1 MRNDGRQSDRE
12 AIMRAAYRLISHE
25 GSATGTTTSIEN
37 ILRAAGVNR
46 RIFYRHFSCKDD
58 LIIAMQ
64 EWAGDLILAGLKK
77 AMAAADTP
85 AAAVAAW
92 IEDYLSIGWNEARF
106 RDALAFMSSDVAGA
120 PGIAAALEATYARHR
135 EVLIDVLVAG
145 LADGSLPNARP
156 ELDSFAIHAVAV
168 RHLEARI
175 RGRVDS
181 DFREVR
187 DQVVALM
194 LTGLTAPEVHPYP
207 AAIATRADA
216 EGTQRGPGVASPS
229 SSSVSSASDR

>member
-1 MRNDGRQSDRE
+1 
-12 AIMRAAYRLISHE
+12 MRAAYRLISQ
-25 GSATGTTTSIEN
+25 GSTSTTATTSIEN

-46 RIFYRHFSCKDD
+46 RIFYRHFASKDD

-64 EWAGDLILAGLKK
+64 EWAGELILADLQK
-77 AMAAADTP
+77 AVAAADTP

-92 IEDYLSIGWNEARF
+92 IEDYLSIGWQEARF
-106 RDALAFMSSDVAGA
+106 RDALAFMSTEVTGA
-120 PGIAAALEATYARHR
+120 PGIAAALEVTYARHR
-135 EVLIDVLVAG
+135 EVLTKALAAG

-175 RGRVDS
+175 RGRVDT

-187 DQVVALM
+187 DQIIALM
-194 LTGLTAPEVHPYP
+194 LTGLSAPAVQLDP
-207 AAIATRADA
+207 A
-216 EGTQRGPGVASPS
+216 
-229 SSSVSSASDR
+229 

>member
-1 MRNDGRQSDRE
+1 MPDVGRRSERD
-12 AIMRAAYRLISHE
+12 AIMRAAYRLISQG
-25 GSATGTTTSIEN
+25 GSPTGTPTSIEN

-64 EWAGDLILAGLKK
+64 EWAGDLILADLRG
-77 AMAAADTP
+77 AVDAADTP

-106 RDALAFMSSDVAGA
+106 RDALAFMSSDVAAA

-135 EVLIDVLVAG
+135 EVLRNVLEAG

-168 RHLEARI
+168 RHLETRI
-175 RGRVDS
+175 RGRRDT
-181 DFREVR
+181 DFNEVR
-187 DQVVALM
+187 NQVVALV
-194 LTGLTAPEVHPYP
+194 LTGLTAPSIYPDP
-207 AAIATRADA
+207 AAIATR
-216 EGTQRGPGVASPS
+216 
-229 SSSVSSASDR
+229 

>member
-1 MRNDGRQSDRE
+1 MSDGGRQSERD
-12 AIMRAAYRLISHE
+12 AIMRAAYRLISS
-25 GSATGTTTSIEN
+25 GDSSTGTTTSIEN

-64 EWAGDLILAGLKK
+64 EWAGDLILADLRK
-77 AMAAADTP
+77 AVAAADTP
-85 AAAVAAW
+85 AAAVTAW

-106 RDALAFMSSDVAGA
+106 RDALAFMSSDVTGA

-135 EVLIDVLVAG
+135 QVLTDVLAAG

-156 ELDSFAIHAVAV
+156 ELDSFAIQAVAV

-175 RGRVDS
+175 RGRLDTEF
-181 DFREVR
+181 DEVR
-187 DQVVALM
+187 NHLVAFI
-194 LTGLTAPEVHPYP
+194 LTALSAP
-207 AAIATRADA
+207 AVDPAEIAAR
-216 EGTQRGPGVASPS
+216 
-229 SSSVSSASDR
+229 